1 MAVHCR
7 CGAAVSF
14 AVITAAKSARLLGVL
29 RNPRTV
35 IHYVRGMLCL
45 AVRSICMNTFL
56 TTSTSVPWRDSFTD
70 DSIGSDV
77 RTGRTPA
84 QPFRDFL
91 FQLIYGRLTKRKKRA
106 KYFRKFI
113 QTKWKK
119 YARTITSTD
128 GRLRV
133 IRPTSNGGLK
143 PGQVK
148 CKRNAK
154 TTTVTDKAGK

>member
-1 MAVHCR
+1 MVYCGMAVHCR

-77 RTGRTPA
+77 RTGRTLISNWH

-91 FQLIYGRLTKRKKRA
+91 FQLIYGRLTKRKKELN
-106 KYFRKFI
+106 
-113 QTKWKK
+113 
-119 YARTITSTD
+119 TSGSLYRQS
-128 GRLRV
+128 GRSMHAPLHPPMGV
-133 IRPTSNGGLK
+133 C
-143 PGQVK
+143 V
-148 CKRNAK
+148 
-154 TTTVTDKAGK
+154 